1 MFVECIEGFLG
12 ITGVWFSW
20 VVLVGCDRL
29 VFGGFSV
36 GEFDLCG
43 LTVSFGGLGC
53 EFGRFGDLVVVELVG
68 LADFF

>member
-1 MFVECIEGFLG
+1 M
-12 ITGVWFSW
+12 
-20 VVLVGCDRL
+20 VGCDRL

-43 LTVSFGGLGC
+43 LTVSFGGFGR

-68 LADFF
+68 LADFFF